1 MDTSSLLTRESYVAV
16 ANGVSAR
23 PEIRYPPGYTNERV
37 KQFIAQFFAL
47 ADDSQKDEEY
57 VNFFADSAFYIVGLK
72 TAAGRAEIFRLRQIL
87 WKHIISRRH
96 EIDIVFPFTQ
106 VSTASQ
112 ATCGLLHDNLTDG
125 SLEFAI
131 FGRIHYVM
139 EPSNQANNVANPCGY
154 NYPNAGANGAM
165 YSSTPPASPSALTEA
180 TMTMEFA
187 SRMLLS
193 LTDMKIVFYHVYPS
207 TATLVDEETD
217 GPAISPVVDQSHRMR
232 PLTNG
237 PNMNAST
244 NQPPLPRW

>member
-1 MDTSSLLTRESYVAV
+1 MMDTSSLLTRESYVAV

-47 ADDSQKDEEY
+47 ADDAKKDEEY
-57 VNFFADSAFYIVGLK
+57 VNLFTDSAFYIVGLK
-72 TAAGRAEIFRLRQIL
+72 TAAGRAEIFRLRQN
-87 WKHIISRRH
+87 
-96 EIDIVFPFTQ
+96 IVFPFTQ
-106 VSTASQ
+106 VSASSQ
-112 ATCGLLHDNLTDG
+112 GTGGLLHDNFTDG

-139 EPSNQANNVANPCGY
+139 EPSNQANTRANPCGY
-154 NYPNAGANGAM
+154 NYTNAGAM
-165 YSSTPPASPSALTEA
+165 YSSTPPASPSALPEA

-207 TATLVDEETD
+207 TATLVDEEMD
-217 GPAISPVVDQSHRMR
+217 GFATAPVVDRSHRML
-232 PLTNG
+232 PMTNG
-237 PNMNAST
+237 PSMNASI
-244 NQPPLPRW
+244 NLPPLPRW

>member
-1 MDTSSLLTRESYVAV
+1 MMDTSSLLTRESYVAV

-47 ADDSQKDEEY
+47 ADDAQKDEEY

-87 WKHIISRRH
+87 WKHIMSRRH
-96 EIDIVFPFTQ
+96 EIDVVFPFTQ
-106 VSTASQ
+106 VSAASQ
-112 ATCGLLHDNLTDG
+112 AACGLLHDNLTDG
-125 SLEFAI
+125 SLELAI
-131 FGRIHYVM
+131 FGRINYVM
-139 EPSNQANNVANPCGY
+139 EPSNQASNGTNTNP
-154 NYPNAGANGAM
+154 GANGAM
-165 YSSTPPASPSALTEA
+165 YSSTPPASPSSLPEA
-180 TMTMEFA
+180 TMTIEFA

-217 GPAISPVVDQSHRMR
+217 GPTTAPVVDQSHRML

-244 NQPPLPRW
+244 NPPPLPRW

>member
-1 MDTSSLLTRESYVAV
+1 MMDTSSLLTRESYVAV

-23 PEIRYPPGYTNERV
+23 PEIRYPPGYANERV

-47 ADDSQKDEEY
+47 ADDAQKDEEY

-72 TAAGRAEIFRLRQIL
+72 TAAGRAEIFRLRQSL

-106 VSTASQ
+106 VSAASQ
-112 ATCGLLHDNLTDG
+112 ATGGLLYDNLTDG

-139 EPSNQANNVANPCGY
+139 EPSNQANTGTNP
-154 NYPNAGANGAM
+154 NGGL
-165 YSSTPPASPSALTEA
+165 YSSTPPASPSALPEA

-207 TATLVDEETD
+207 TATLADEETD
-217 GPAISPVVDQSHRMR
+217 GPATAPVVDQSHRMR
-232 PLTNG
+232 PLANG

-244 NQPPLPRW
+244 NLPPLPRW